1 MSSSHFSFFRHEV
14 LASKKNTWT
23 GHIILTRPF
32 SFVFFT
38 WCAVV
43 VALCI
48 VAFLFWGSYTNKTT
62 VEGQLMAVSGVV
74 RVYSPDT
81 GTITQKFAEEGAL
94 VKQGD
99 PLFVLSTSR
108 FGSNGS
114 IQDKLA
120 AEAQIKKTLALQ
132 DLERLKRIHQNETRN
147 IQNTVSRLQNQLNH
161 IKQQQSSQTR
171 RIRLAEQL
179 LAKHK
184 LLVSQDAAAE
194 QEAIA
199 YESDLLDQRA
209 RLDTLK
215 REETETLKEIE
226 QQSSTLKSLPERHKT
241 ELSQLNRAITD
252 MNQEILDLGIKSE
265 QTIRA
270 AKTGYI
276 SAVNV
281 ENGQQVD
288 SSKLL
293 LSITPEQTELLAN
306 LYVPSKAIGFVKA
319 KDKVILRYQAYPYQK
334 FGHAEGE
341 IVSVARTALGKQE
354 LAGLGTIFSEM
365 ALLNEPAYLVKVK
378 LAKQTVKAYGEE
390 KPLQIGMILEA
401 DILHERKKLYEWVLD
416 PLYSISGKLN

>member
-1 MSSSHFSFFRHEV
+1 MSDGLFRQEV
-14 LASKKNTWT
+14 IKSQKKQWA

-32 SFVFFT
+32 SFVFLT
-38 WCAVV
+38 WCAACTAACIIVF
-43 VALCI
+43 LC
-48 VAFLFWGSYTNKTT
+48 VGSYTSKTT
-62 VEGQLMAVSGVV
+62 AEGQLMAVSGVV

-81 GTITQKFAEEGAL
+81 GTITQKFAEEGVL

-108 FGSNGS
+108 FSSNGS

-120 AEAQIKKTLALQ
+120 AEAQIKKTLVFQ
-132 DLERLKRIHQNETRN
+132 DLERLKRIHQNEIRN
-147 IQNTVSRLQNQLNH
+147 LKNTISRLHSQHNH
-161 IKQQQSSQTR
+161 ITQQQASQIR

-179 LAKHK
+179 LAKYK
-184 LLVSQDAAAE
+184 LLVLQDAAAE
-194 QEAIA
+194 QEVMA

-209 RLDTLK
+209 RLEVLK

-226 QQSSTLKSLPERHKT
+226 QQNSVFNSLPERHKT
-241 ELSQLNRAITD
+241 ELSQLNRAIAD
-252 MNQEILDLGIKSE
+252 MNQEILDLGSKSE

-270 AKTGYI
+270 AKTGYV

-293 LSITPEQTELLAN
+293 LSITPEQTELFAN
-306 LYVPSKAIGFVKA
+306 LYVPSKAIGFVKI

-365 ALLNEPAYLVKVK
+365 ALPNEPVYLVKVK
-378 LAKQTVKAYGEE
+378 LTKQTVKVYGEE
-390 KPLQIGMILEA
+390 RPLQIGMILEA

>member
-1 MSSSHFSFFRHEV
+1 MRNLPFFRSEV
-14 LASKKNTWT
+14 FQSKQNQWT
-23 GHIILTRPF
+23 GQIILTRPF
-32 SFVFFT
+32 SFIFFT
-38 WCAVV
+38 WCAAG
-43 VALCI
+43 VA
-48 VAFLFWGSYTNKTT
+48 AFLIVFLYFGSYTNKTT

-74 RVYSPDT
+74 RVYSPDM
-81 GTITQKFAEEGAL
+81 GTITQTFVEEGTL
-94 VKQGD
+94 VTQGA

-108 FGSNGS
+108 FGSKGS
-114 IQDKLA
+114 IQDKLL
-120 AEAQIKKTLALQ
+120 AEAQIKKTLILQ
-132 DLERLKRIHQNETRN
+132 DVERLNRIHQNEIHN
-147 IQNTVSRLQNQLNH
+147 IQNTISRLQNQLNH
-161 IKQQQSSQTR
+161 IQQQKVGQTR

-179 LAKHK
+179 LSKYR
-184 LLVSQDAAAE
+184 LLASQDAVSE
-194 QEAIA
+194 QETMV
-199 YESDLLDQRA
+199 YENDLLEQHS
-209 RLDTLK
+209 RLNVLK
-215 REETETLKEIE
+215 REETETLKEIG
-226 QQSSTLKSLPERHKT
+226 QQSNSLKSLPERHKS
-241 ELSQLNRAITD
+241 ELNQLNRAITD

-293 LSITPEQTELLAN
+293 LSITPEQTELFAN

-354 LAGLGTIFSEM
+354 LAGLGTIFSET